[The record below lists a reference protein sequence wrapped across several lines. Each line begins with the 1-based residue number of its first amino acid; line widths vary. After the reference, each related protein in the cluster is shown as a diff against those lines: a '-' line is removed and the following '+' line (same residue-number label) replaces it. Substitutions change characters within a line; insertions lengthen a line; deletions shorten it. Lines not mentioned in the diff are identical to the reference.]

1 MMQWLVIIKIVAWL
15 TIAYFGKSEDIS
27 PKED

>member
-1 MMQWLVIIKIVAWL
+1 MMQGLVIIKIVDWQ
-15 TIAYFGKSEDIS
+15 TIAYFGKSEDIQ